1 MAPRG
6 RNGGQYL
13 PGYFTP
19 KQQHA
24 LQVAKASGQGS
35 AQKLR
40 AAFVAQN
47 VGAGGGARNR
57 GGNSGS
63 KRQRARGKGGVP
75 ANVLHSHA
83 TRASAGG
90 QLQRAA
96 WRMNPATSNM
106 VAPETSGYYDAF
118 TTFSGSAM
126 THLSIG
132 PATPIVAKT
141 TCLTPMGDPISTDWL
156 HGAQM
161 LIIGPNSSDTQAMLY
176 RMSSADPD
184 DQMQSHTFNSTQ
196 LSGQDADLMETI
208 PTRCSVRV
216 RNFTNALNVGGMV
229 RVLRATTGM
238 YLDREYT
245 SNEELQDIMTG
256 VRDHRRTCSY
266 TGKEFVQALQKNC
279 IVADQSRS
287 LLFAEN
293 NVTPAAGQLPWF
305 TSYYANRTLPFRS
318 DTGPEKERFTF
329 DIQKPVDNFTVYLAN
344 PTYSPIVIIF
354 EPFGGGDD
362 TRTNTYECIVQS
374 QFLAHYR
381 QGSMLANLAIQPSSN
396 HNALEKAR
404 NHEEK
409 KGSMMHSVGK
419 FMYDH
424 RNEIL
429 GTLSSIGQ
437 AAKYL

>member
-1 MAPRG
+1 MPSNKG
-6 RNGGQYL
+6 NGGL
-13 PGYFTP
+13 TA

-24 LQVAKASGQGS
+24 LQVAKTSSPGS
-35 AQKLR
+35 AKKLR
-40 AAFVAQN
+40 ASFVAQN
-47 VGAGGGARNR
+47 GGATGGARN
-57 GGNSGS
+57 GGSNSRP
-63 KRQRARGKGGVP
+63 KRQRARGTAGVP
-75 ANVLHSHA
+75 ANVLHSHT

-96 WRMNPATSNM
+96 WRVNPATSNM
-106 VAPETSGYYDAF
+106 VAPEGHGYYDAF

-141 TCLTPMGDPISTDWL
+141 TCSFDSGDSIRTDYSV
-156 HGAQM
+156 GGGADRSAQM

-176 RMSSADPD
+176 RVSSCNSQ
-184 DQMQSHTFNSTQ
+184 DQIQSHTFNSTQ
-196 LSGQDADLMETI
+196 MKGSDADLMETI

-216 RNFTNALNVGGMV
+216 RNFTNALNVGGIV

-238 YLDREYT
+238 HLDREYT

-256 VRDHRRTCSY
+256 VRDHRRTVSY
-266 TGKEFVQALQKNC
+266 TGNEFVHAMQKNC

-293 NVTPAAGQLPWF
+293 NVTPVAGQLPWF
-305 TSYYANRTLPFRS
+305 TSYYANKKLPYRN
-318 DTGPEKERFTF
+318 DTGPVEERYTF
-329 DIQKPVDNFTVYLAN
+329 DINKSVDDFTCYLAN
-344 PTYSPIVIIF
+344 PTFSPIVIIF
-354 EPFGGGDD
+354 EPFGDE
-362 TRTNTYECIVQS
+362 TRANTYECVVQS

-381 QGSMLANLAIQPSSN
+381 QGSMLANLAIQPVSN
-396 HNALEKAR
+396 HSFLEKAR

-409 KGSMMHSVGK
+409 KGSMMHTVGK

-424 RNEIL
+424 RAEIFN
-429 GTLSSIGQ
+429 TLSSIGQ
-437 AAKYL
+437 AVKYL